1 MYLTDC
7 KRQYTYMG
15 TLNFSI
21 DYKADAG
28 RYDGKMPYRK
38 CGNSGLKLPELSL
51 GFWWNFG
58 GINPLEESR
67 EKILYAF
74 DHGITCFDLANN
86 YGPPF
91 GTAEQTFGRVY
102 KDNLRPYR
110 NEMIVTT
117 KAGYNM
123 WEGPYGCGSS
133 RKMLMASI
141 DDSLRRMGL
150 DYVDIFY
157 SHRYDP
163 ETPIDETMQA
173 LVDIVR
179 QGKALY
185 VGISRYPVDKLLY
198 AKKYLQDNN
207 VPCLIYQGKYNMLD
221 RGVEQNILHTVSSS
235 GIGFTAFCPIAQGIL
250 TDKYLNGVPADSRI
264 GQGHYL
270 TKNDIAG
277 DVLCKVAALNAV
289 ALRRGQT
296 LAQMATAWLLARE
309 EVTSVII
316 GPRTMPQLID
326 SLGAVAN
333 TSFDNEELK
342 EIDKILEG

>member
-1 MYLTDC
+1 
-7 KRQYTYMG
+7 MG
-15 TLNFSI
+15 ALNFCV
-21 DYKADAG
+21 DYKADSG
-28 RYDGKMPYRK
+28 RYDGRMPYRK
-38 CGNSGLKLPELSL
+38 CGNSGIRLPELSL

-141 DDSLRRMGL
+141 DDSLRRMNL

-185 VGISRYPVDKLLY
+185 VGLSRYPVDKLLY
-198 AKKYLQDNN
+198 AMKYLQESN
-207 VPCLIYQGKYNMLD
+207 VPCLIYQGRYNMLD
-221 RGVEQNILHTVSSS
+221 RGVEQNILRTLSAS

-250 TDKYLNGVPADSRI
+250 TDKYLNGIPADSRV
-264 GQGHYL
+264 GKGHYL
-270 TKNDIAG
+270 TEKDISA
-277 DVLCKVAALNAV
+277 DVLRKVAALNAV

-316 GPRTMPQLID
+316 GPRTTAQLID

-342 EIDKILEG
+342 EIDKILGG

>member
-1 MYLTDC
+1 
-7 KRQYTYMG
+7 MG
-15 TLNFSI
+15 ALNFCV
-21 DYKADAG
+21 DYKADSG
-28 RYDGKMPYRK
+28 RYDGRMPYRK
-38 CGNSGLKLPELSL
+38 CGNSGIRLPELSL

-141 DDSLRRMGL
+141 DDSLRRMNL

-179 QGKALY
+179 QGKALD
-185 VGISRYPVDKLLY
+185 VGLSRYPVDKLLY
-198 AKKYLQDNN
+198 AMKYLQESN
-207 VPCLIYQGKYNMLD
+207 VPCLIYQGRYNMLD
-221 RGVEQNILHTVSSS
+221 RGVEQNILRTLSAS

-250 TDKYLNGVPADSRI
+250 TDKYLNGIPADSRV
-264 GQGHYL
+264 GKGHYL
-270 TKNDIAG
+270 TEKDISA
-277 DVLCKVAALNAV
+277 DVLRKVAALNAV

-316 GPRTMPQLID
+316 GPRTTAQLID
-326 SLGAVAN
+326 SLGAVTN

-342 EIDKILEG
+342 EIDKILNE

>member
-1 MYLTDC
+1 
-7 KRQYTYMG
+7 MG
-15 TLNFSI
+15 ALNFCV
-21 DYKADAG
+21 DYKADSG
-28 RYDGKMPYRK
+28 RYDGRMPYRK
-38 CGNSGLKLPELSL
+38 CGNSGIRLPELSL

-141 DDSLRRMGL
+141 DDSLRRMNL

-185 VGISRYPVDKLLY
+185 VGLSRYPVDKLLY
-198 AKKYLQDNN
+198 AMKYLQESN
-207 VPCLIYQGKYNMLD
+207 VPCLIYQGRYNMLD
-221 RGVEQNILHTVSSS
+221 RGVEQNILRTLSAS

-250 TDKYLNGVPADSRI
+250 TDKYLNGIPADSRV
-264 GQGHYL
+264 GKGHYL
-270 TKNDIAG
+270 TEKDISA
-277 DVLCKVAALNAV
+277 DVLRKVAALNAV

-316 GPRTMPQLID
+316 GPRTTAQLID
-326 SLGAVAN
+326 SLGAVTN
-333 TSFDNEELK
+333 TSFDTEELK
-342 EIDKILEG
+342 EIDKILNE

>member
-1 MYLTDC
+1 M
-7 KRQYTYMG
+7 
-15 TLNFSI
+15 NFCV
-21 DYKADAG
+21 DYKADSG
-28 RYDGKMPYRK
+28 RYDGRMPYRK
-38 CGNSGLKLPELSL
+38 CGNSGIRLPELSL

-58 GINPLEESR
+58 GINPLEESC

-141 DDSLRRMGL
+141 DDSLRRMNL

-185 VGISRYPVDKLLY
+185 LGLSRYPVDKLLY
-198 AKKYLQDNN
+198 AMKYLQESN
-207 VPCLIYQGKYNMLD
+207 VPCLIYQGRYNMLD
-221 RGVEQNILHTVSSS
+221 RGVEQNILRTLSAS

-250 TDKYLNGVPADSRI
+250 TDKYLNGIPADSRV
-264 GQGHYL
+264 GKGHYL
-270 TKNDIAG
+270 TEKDISA
-277 DVLCKVAALNAV
+277 DVLRKVAALNAV

-316 GPRTMPQLID
+316 GPRTTAQLID

-342 EIDKILEG
+342 EIDKILNE

>member
-1 MYLTDC
+1 M
-7 KRQYTYMG
+7 
-15 TLNFSI
+15 NFCV
-21 DYKADAG
+21 DYKADSG
-28 RYDGKMPYRK
+28 RYDGRMPYRK
-38 CGNSGLKLPELSL
+38 CGNSGIRLPELSL

-185 VGISRYPVDKLLY
+185 VGLSRYPVDKLLY
-198 AKKYLQDNN
+198 AMKYLQESN
-207 VPCLIYQGKYNMLD
+207 VPCLIYQGRYNMLD
-221 RGVEQNILHTVSSS
+221 RGVEQNILRTLSAS

-250 TDKYLNGVPADSRI
+250 TDKYLNGIPADSRV
-264 GQGHYL
+264 GKGHYL
-270 TKNDIAG
+270 TEKDISA
-277 DVLCKVAALNAV
+277 DVLRKVAALNAV

-316 GPRTMPQLID
+316 GPRTTAQLID

-342 EIDKILEG
+342 EIDKILNE

>member
-1 MYLTDC
+1 M
-7 KRQYTYMG
+7 
-15 TLNFSI
+15 NFCV
-21 DYKADAG
+21 DYKADSG
-28 RYDGKMPYRK
+28 RYDGRMPYRK
-38 CGNSGLKLPELSL
+38 CGNSGIRLPELSL

-141 DDSLRRMGL
+141 DDSLRRMNL

-185 VGISRYPVDKLLY
+185 VGLSRYPVDKLLY
-198 AKKYLQDNN
+198 AMKYLQESN
-207 VPCLIYQGKYNMLD
+207 VPCLIYQGRYNMLD
-221 RGVEQNILHTVSSS
+221 RGVEQNILRTLSAS

-250 TDKYLNGVPADSRI
+250 TDKYLNGIPADSRV
-264 GQGHYL
+264 GKGHYL
-270 TKNDIAG
+270 TEKDISA
-277 DVLCKVAALNAV
+277 DVLRKVAALNAV

-316 GPRTMPQLID
+316 GPRTTAQLID
-326 SLGAVAN
+326 SLGAVTN

-342 EIDKILEG
+342 EIDKILNE

>member
-1 MYLTDC
+1 M
-7 KRQYTYMG
+7 
-15 TLNFSI
+15 NFCV
-21 DYKADAG
+21 DYKADSG
-28 RYDGKMPYRK
+28 RYDGRMPYRK
-38 CGNSGLKLPELSL
+38 CGNSGIRLPELSL

-185 VGISRYPVDKLLY
+185 VGLSRYPVDKLLY
-198 AKKYLQDNN
+198 AMKYLQESN
-207 VPCLIYQGKYNMLD
+207 VPCLIYQGRYNMLD
-221 RGVEQNILHTVSSS
+221 RGVEQNILRTLSAS

-250 TDKYLNGVPADSRI
+250 TDKYLNGIPADSRV
-264 GQGHYL
+264 GKGHYL
-270 TKNDIAG
+270 TEKDISA
-277 DVLCKVAALNAV
+277 DVLRKVAALNAV

-316 GPRTMPQLID
+316 GPRTTAQLID
-326 SLGAVAN
+326 SLGAVTN

-342 EIDKILEG
+342 EIDKILNE

>member
-1 MYLTDC
+1 M
-7 KRQYTYMG
+7 
-15 TLNFSI
+15 NFCV
-21 DYKADAG
+21 DYKADSG
-28 RYDGKMPYRK
+28 RYDGRMPYRK
-38 CGNSGLKLPELSL
+38 CGNFGIRLPELSL

-141 DDSLRRMGL
+141 DDSLRRMNL

-185 VGISRYPVDKLLY
+185 VGLSRYPVDKLLY
-198 AKKYLQDNN
+198 AMKYLQESN
-207 VPCLIYQGKYNMLD
+207 VPCLIYQGRYNMLD
-221 RGVEQNILHTVSSS
+221 RGVEQNILRTLSAS

-250 TDKYLNGVPADSRI
+250 TDKYLNGIPADSRV
-264 GQGHYL
+264 GKGHYL
-270 TKNDIAG
+270 TEKDISA
-277 DVLCKVAALNAV
+277 DVLRKVAALNAV

-316 GPRTMPQLID
+316 GPRTTAQLID
-326 SLGAVAN
+326 SLGAVTN

-342 EIDKILEG
+342 EIDKILNE

>member
-1 MYLTDC
+1 
-7 KRQYTYMG
+7 MG
-15 TLNFSI
+15 ALNFCV
-21 DYKADAG
+21 DYKADSG
-28 RYDGKMPYRK
+28 RYDGRMPYRK
-38 CGNSGLKLPELSL
+38 CGNSGIRLPELSL

-185 VGISRYPVDKLLY
+185 VGLSRYPVDKLLY
-198 AKKYLQDNN
+198 AMKYLQESN
-207 VPCLIYQGKYNMLD
+207 VPCLIYQGRYNMLD
-221 RGVEQNILHTVSSS
+221 RGVEQNILRTLSAS

-250 TDKYLNGVPADSRI
+250 TDKYLNGIPADSRV
-264 GQGHYL
+264 GKGHYL
-270 TKNDIAG
+270 TEKDISA
-277 DVLCKVAALNAV
+277 DVLRKVAALNAV

-316 GPRTMPQLID
+316 GPRTTAQLID

>member
-1 MYLTDC
+1 
-7 KRQYTYMG
+7 MG
-15 TLNFSI
+15 ALNFCV
-21 DYKADAG
+21 DYKADSG
-28 RYDGKMPYRK
+28 RYDGRMPYRK
-38 CGNSGLKLPELSL
+38 CGNSGIRLPELSL

-110 NEMIVTT
+110 NELIVTT

-141 DDSLRRMGL
+141 DDSLRRMNL

-185 VGISRYPVDKLLY
+185 VGLSRYPVDKLLY
-198 AKKYLQDNN
+198 AMKYLQESN
-207 VPCLIYQGKYNMLD
+207 VPCLIYQGRYNMLD
-221 RGVEQNILHTVSSS
+221 RGVEQNILRTLSAS

-250 TDKYLNGVPADSRI
+250 TDKYLNGIPADSRV
-264 GQGHYL
+264 GKGHYL
-270 TKNDIAG
+270 TEKDISA
-277 DVLCKVAALNAV
+277 DVLRKVAALNAV

-316 GPRTMPQLID
+316 GPRTTAQLID

-342 EIDKILEG
+342 EIDKILNE

>member
-1 MYLTDC
+1 
-7 KRQYTYMG
+7 MG
-15 TLNFSI
+15 ALNFCV
-21 DYKADAG
+21 DYKADSG
-28 RYDGKMPYRK
+28 RYDGRMPYRK
-38 CGNSGLKLPELSL
+38 CGNSGIRLPELSL

-141 DDSLRRMGL
+141 DDSLRRMNL

-185 VGISRYPVDKLLY
+185 VGLSRYPVDKLLY
-198 AKKYLQDNN
+198 AMKYLQESN
-207 VPCLIYQGKYNMLD
+207 VPCLIYQGRYNMLD
-221 RGVEQNILHTVSSS
+221 RGVEQNILRTLSAS

-250 TDKYLNGVPADSRI
+250 TDKYLNGIPADSRV
-264 GQGHYL
+264 GKGHYL
-270 TKNDIAG
+270 TEKDISA
-277 DVLCKVAALNAV
+277 DVLRKVAALNTV

-316 GPRTMPQLID
+316 GPRTTAQLID
-326 SLGAVAN
+326 SLGAVTN

>member
-1 MYLTDC
+1 
-7 KRQYTYMG
+7 MG

-28 RYDGKMPYRK
+28 RYDGRMPYRK

-157 SHRYDP
+157 SHRYDT

-250 TDKYLNGVPADSRI
+250 TDKYLNGIPADSRAARPE
-264 GQGHYL
+264 GYL
-270 TKNDIAG
+270 KTSDVTSEKIA
-277 DVLCKVAALNAV
+277 KVARLKTIADERGQSISQLALAWV
-289 ALRRGQT
+289 LRRD
-296 LAQMATAWLLARE
+296 
-309 EVTSVII
+309 EVSSVII
-316 GPRTMPQLID
+316 GARNLDQLKD
-326 SLGAVAN
+326 SLCA
-333 TSFDNEELK
+333 TSKLTLDTSEINRIEEILK
-342 EIDKILEG
+342 

>member
-1 MYLTDC
+1 
-7 KRQYTYMG
+7 MG
-15 TLNFSI
+15 ALNFCV
-21 DYKADAG
+21 DYKADSG
-28 RYDGKMPYRK
+28 RYDGRMPYRK
-38 CGNSGLKLPELSL
+38 CGNSGIRLPELSL

-141 DDSLRRMGL
+141 DDSLRRMNL

-185 VGISRYPVDKLLY
+185 VGLSRYPVDKLLY
-198 AKKYLQDNN
+198 AMKYLQESN

-221 RGVEQNILHTVSSS
+221 RGVEQNILRTLSAS

-250 TDKYLNGVPADSRI
+250 TDKYLNGIPADSRV
-264 GQGHYL
+264 GKGHYL
-270 TKNDIAG
+270 TEKDISA
-277 DVLCKVAALNAV
+277 DVLRKVAALNAV

-316 GPRTMPQLID
+316 GPRTTAQLID

>member
-1 MYLTDC
+1 M
-7 KRQYTYMG
+7 
-15 TLNFSI
+15 
-21 DYKADAG
+21 
-28 RYDGKMPYRK
+28 
-38 CGNSGLKLPELSL
+38 
-51 GFWWNFG
+51 
-58 GINPLEESR
+58 
-67 EKILYAF
+67 
-74 DHGITCFDLANN
+74 
-86 YGPPF
+86 
-91 GTAEQTFGRVY
+91 
-102 KDNLRPYR
+102 
-110 NEMIVTT
+110 TT

-141 DDSLRRMGL
+141 DDSLRRMNL

-185 VGISRYPVDKLLY
+185 VGLSRYPVDKLLY
-198 AKKYLQDNN
+198 AMKYLQESN
-207 VPCLIYQGKYNMLD
+207 VPCLIYQGRYNMLD
-221 RGVEQNILHTVSSS
+221 RGVEQNILRTLSAS

-250 TDKYLNGVPADSRI
+250 TDKYLNGIPADSRV
-264 GQGHYL
+264 GKGHYL
-270 TKNDIAG
+270 TEKDISA
-277 DVLCKVAALNAV
+277 DVLRKVAALNAV

-316 GPRTMPQLID
+316 GPRTTAQLID

-342 EIDKILEG
+342 EIDKILNE